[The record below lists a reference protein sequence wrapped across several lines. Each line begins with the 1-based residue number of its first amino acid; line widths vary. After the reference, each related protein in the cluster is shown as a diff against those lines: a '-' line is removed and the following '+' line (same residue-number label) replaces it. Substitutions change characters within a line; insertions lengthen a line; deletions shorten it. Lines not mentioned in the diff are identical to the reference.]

1 MEKQIGKLKMLPV
14 NKTVVFWSP
23 IEGEDVLVRTGTI
36 AEGSCFFHALL
47 FAYSKEYVSMDIP
60 ERMKFVK
67 RLRASMAGKINRES
81 WEEIGG
87 GLIAKIPFQ
96 ENVNDILLNFYRF
109 LNDDNKARGRA
120 TKHVIKQLIGEDDDE
135 FEVYKLI
142 AELIPFNEG
151 FEQKILPN
159 AYSKSEEGK
168 IEECCKE
175 IVSETITYLKSRE
188 ELKSVTKEKVK
199 YIKDVVK
206 KLLTLVL
213 KEAEDFAYKS
223 YVKGLKNVSED
234 VDSYTIGLISERFK
248 RDIYFLDGNNR
259 MPYNN
264 SSTTD
269 NLKNRKSMIVLWIGK
284 NHYEIVGRLL
294 PGNRIQREFDH
305 DDPLIEK
312 LYNFLV
318 TPEKVA
324 TEYPEL
330 VPYLPREHR
339 RGSSPSPQS
348 KITDTEDSDSNDE
361 EDKDTLDYKS
371 SDTEDSDCEKYS
383 DDEE

>member
-1 MEKQIGKLKMLPV
+1 MEKQFGKLKMLPV

-60 ERMKFVK
+60 GRMKFVK
-67 RLRASMAGKINRES
+67 RLRASMAGKINHES
-81 WEEIGG
+81 WEGIGG

-109 LNDDNKARGRA
+109 LNEDKVHGKAA
-120 TKHVIKQLIGEDDDE
+120 KNVIKKLIGEEDEDDL
-135 FEVYKLI
+135 EVYRLI
-142 AELIPFNEG
+142 AELIPLEKG

-159 AYSKSEEGK
+159 AYSNSQDGK
-168 IEECCKE
+168 IEDCCKE
-175 IVSETITYLKSRE
+175 IISETNTYLKSIE
-188 ELKSVTKEKVK
+188 ELKSVSNEKVI
-199 YIKDVVK
+199 YIKKVVK
-206 KLLTLVL
+206 KLLTVIL
-213 KEAEDFAYKS
+213 KEAENSAYKN

-248 RDIYFLDGNNR
+248 RDIYFLDGKTR
-259 MPYNN
+259 APYNN
-264 SSTTD
+264 SSTAD
-269 NLKNRKSMIVLWIGK
+269 NLKKRKSMIVLWVGK

-305 DDPLIEK
+305 NDPLIEK

-318 TPEKVA
+318 SPEKIV
-324 TEYPEL
+324 ENYPEL
-330 VPYLPREHR
+330 IPYLPREY
-339 RGSSPSPQS
+339 RGESTPLSQNNFNDDEDNDSSS
-348 KITDTEDSDSNDE
+348 DDDSDMM
-361 EDKDTLDYKS
+361 DYKS
-371 SDTEDSDCEKYS
+371 SDTDQSEYEKYS
-383 DDEE
+383 DIEE